1 MRKHIHASVAELFI
15 QSKTGNIQDCEDL
28 IHISQHYMAVIDG
41 ASSKTNKKWDG
52 RTGGRLA
59 AEVIDRA
66 FASLPS
72 SCNARQAADLLTL
85 ALRETYRDF
94 GALDLLQADPRQRAS
109 AVLAAV
115 SLPRRE
121 LWLIGDC
128 QILLGDRV
136 LTRPNRVDE
145 ILAEARALFLE
156 LDILAGA
163 TVDAL
168 RRKEAGYQYILP
180 VLERQQLLQ
189 NNPSGGEY
197 WYPAVDGFPIP
208 SEGIIVETIPDEIS
222 DIVLASDGYPVLK
235 KTLKESEDALASVL
249 LEDPLL
255 FRKHKST
262 KGVLSGNLSFD
273 DRAYLKAAFES

>member
-1 MRKHIHASVAELFI
+1 MPEHMRVSVAEQFI
-15 QSKTGNIQDCEDL
+15 QSKTGNMQDCEDR
-28 IHISQHYMAVIDG
+28 IHISQHYLAVIDG

-59 AEVIDRA
+59 AEVTDRT
-66 FASLPS
+66 FALMPAT
-72 SCNARQAADLLTL
+72 CTAREAADLLTS

-94 GALDLLQADPRQRAS
+94 GALNLVQADPRQRAT

-115 SLPRRE
+115 SLARRE

-128 QILLGDRV
+128 QILLGEKV

-145 ILAEARALFLE
+145 ILANARALFLE

-163 TVDAL
+163 TVDGL
-168 RRKEAGYQYILP
+168 RRHEAGYEYITPL
-180 VLERQQLLQ
+180 LQRQNLLQ
-189 NNPSGGEY
+189 NNPSCGEY

-222 DIVLASDGYPVLK
+222 EIVLASDGYPVLK
-235 KTLKESEDALASVL
+235 KTLKESEDALEAIL
-249 LEDPLL
+249 FEDPLM
-255 FRKHKST
+255 FRKYKSA

-273 DRAYLKAAFES
+273 DRAFLRVIFRG